1 MGFKDLFIVS
11 EETPTDKP
19 VEQTIPSPAPTSAT
33 KFPSSTP
40 QPEETSSFSSFGFP
54 KAEPVT
60 VTPTFTSTPTS
71 SQGVSEEQL
80 AKALATY
87 TNGFDSLN
95 QPGYDFYEFYQA
107 VIGAGVDNPQ
117 IYSMAFA
124 MGNGMDKT
132 ITKSKLISQSD
143 FYLTEI
149 NKVYNDFVAK
159 GNAKRQ
165 EVIDQKNHENQSLM
179 GELDLMK
186 QQLDQLQIQIAD
198 RQNKLSVIDSKYG
211 PVISEVENK
220 LTANNMAKD
229 KIVNSIELVKQ
240 GINNNLK

>member
-1 MGFKDLFIVS
+1 MGLKDLFIVS
-11 EETPTDKP
+11 EETPNDKP
-19 VEQTIPSPAPTSAT
+19 VEQTTPSPAATSVT

-40 QPEETSSFSSFGFP
+40 QPEETSVFSSFGFP
-54 KAEPVT
+54 KSEPAV
-60 VTPTFTSTPTS
+60 VTPTFTSTPST
-71 SQGVSEEQL
+71 QGVSEEQL

-117 IYSMAFA
+117 IYTMAFA
-124 MGNGMDKT
+124 MGSGMDKT
-132 ITKSKLISQSD
+132 INKSKLISQSD
-143 FYLTEI
+143 FYLNEI
-149 NKVYNDFVAK
+149 NKVYNDFVVK
-159 GNAKRQ
+159 GNSKRQ
-165 EVIDQKNHENQSLM
+165 EIVDQKNHENQSLM

-186 QQLDQLQIQIAD
+186 QQLEQLQIQIAD

-211 PVISEVENK
+211 PMISEVDNK

>member
-1 MGFKDLFIVS
+1 MGLKDLFIVS
-11 EETPTDKP
+11 EEIPNDKP
-19 VEQTIPSPAPTSAT
+19 VEQTTPSPESKSVT

-40 QPEETSSFSSFGFP
+40 QPEETSVFSSFGFP
-54 KAEPVT
+54 KSEPAV
-60 VTPTFTSTPTS
+60 VTPTFTSTPST
-71 SQGVSEEQL
+71 QGVSEEQL

-117 IYSMAFA
+117 IYTMAFA
-124 MGNGMDKT
+124 MGSGMDKT
-132 ITKSKLISQSD
+132 INKSKLISQSD
-143 FYLTEI
+143 FYLNEI
-149 NKVYNDFVAK
+149 NKVYNDFVVK
-159 GNAKRQ
+159 GNSKRQ
-165 EVIDQKNHENQSLM
+165 EIVDQKNHENQSLM

-186 QQLDQLQIQIAD
+186 QQLEQLQIQIAD

-211 PVISEVENK
+211 PMISEVDNK